1 MKNLYIVN
9 FWLLSICFAT
19 AAYAR
24 PDARQTG
31 ITGKLQDQSGAPVAY
46 ANVAL
51 LRAADASLQ
60 SGAVTNGDGVF
71 SIAAPPEGTYVL
83 RLSAIG
89 FKEQK
94 TAPFTV
100 TGTAFTKDFGAI
112 TMQEEVETLEEV
124 TVQALRPTI
133 TQEADKMVVSIEGT
147 ALAAGSTAFDVL
159 SKSPG
164 VFIDQDG
171 NVQLNGKA
179 GATIMLDG
187 RLTYMSAK
195 DLRTMLEGMSAENI
209 KNIEI
214 ITNPSAKYD
223 AEGSSGI
230 LNINLKKNDQR
241 GMNGSVYGSYTY
253 NNLHSYAGGG
263 NINYKNGPWN
273 MFVNLDVARRA
284 RGRRGTFTR
293 VFNSEQESTYLDQ
306 KARENVFRDVPSV
319 RFGSDYKLND
329 RHSLGFM
336 ANIVAQDATFDFQ
349 TDTYIGP
356 APGQPALYIDANNF
370 TSMRYANYT
379 TNLHYSGTL
388 DTLGTTITA
397 DLDYVK
403 IQDKSKASFDN
414 LYVPMVGEEPAYTDN
429 LISNNPSGYDI
440 YAAKVDF
447 AHPFRSG
454 LKMEA
459 GAKVS
464 RVISDNDLRFYFN
477 NQEVPV
483 EDPARSNHFIYRES
497 IYAAYLNLNKK
508 YSDRFSVQAGLR
520 AEQTIS
526 RGESRT
532 TGQVTEREYLNL
544 FPSLFIQQKVNDN
557 YEVKYNYSRRI
568 QRPDYDQLNPFIF
581 YLDPFT
587 WAQGNPFLRPQYT
600 HAVGVTQTFKQTY
613 NLVLE
618 YQLTKDFIAEVPYQD
633 VETNTTTFNRD
644 NVDDAQNLS
653 ATVIVPVKILKKWD
667 TNNTAVVAYQE
678 YSTSIDGEQVL
689 NDQVFYMLQS
699 NHNLQ
704 LPWGVRME
712 VNAGYQGPVAWGLY
726 RIQKQWWV
734 NLGLKKSLLDDKL
747 DISVNANDL
756 FRGQRVVGGANV
768 SGNVNQFNQYFF
780 NRSISLSLRYRF
792 SKGEQFDAQRRNS
805 NLEELNRAGG
815 N

>member
-1 MKNLYIVN
+1 MKKIYILTLILITVC
-9 FWLLSICFAT
+9 SAT
-19 AAYAR
+19 AAYAKQVALR
-24 PDARQTG
+24 
-31 ITGKLQDQSGAPVAY
+31 GKLQDSAGTPVAY
-46 ANVAL
+46 ANVAVL
-51 LRAADASLQ
+51 SAADAALQ
-60 SGAVTNGDGVF
+60 SGAVTSSDGTF
-71 SIAAPPEGTYVL
+71 TIATPPEGTYVL
-83 RLSAIG
+83 RFSAIG

-100 TGTAFTKDFGAI
+100 TGAAYTKDFGTI
-112 TMQEEVETLEEV
+112 TMAEEVETLEEV
-124 TVQALRPTI
+124 TVKALRPTI
-133 TQEADKMVVSIEGT
+133 TQEADKMVVSVEGT

-187 RLTYMSAK
+187 RLTYLSAK

-253 NNLHSYAGGG
+253 NKLHGYAGGG

-273 MFVNLDVARRA
+273 LFVNLDVAHRTW
-284 RGRRGTFTR
+284 GRRGTFTR
-293 VFNSEQESTYLDQ
+293 VFNGEQESTFLNQ
-306 KARENVFRDVPSV
+306 KAREEVFRDVPSV
-319 RFGSDYKLND
+319 RFGTDYKLND
-329 RHSLGFM
+329 RHSVGFM
-336 ANIVAQDATFDFQ
+336 ANIVQQKATYDFQ
-349 TDTYIGP
+349 TDTHIGP
-356 APGQPALYIDANNF
+356 APEQPSLFIDADNF
-370 TSMRYANYT
+370 TSTRFSNYT
-379 TNLHYSGTL
+379 TNLHYSGKL
-388 DTLGTTITA
+388 DTLGTTLSA

-403 IQDKSKASFDN
+403 IKDKSTASFDN
-414 LYVPMVGEEPAYTDN
+414 RYMELTEGGSAYTDN
-429 LISNNPSGYDI
+429 LISENPSGYDI
-440 YAAKVDF
+440 YSAKVDF

-477 NQEVPV
+477 NEEAPV
-483 EDPARSNHFIYRES
+483 ADPARSNHFIYKES
-497 IYAAYLNLNKK
+497 IYAGYLNLNKK
-508 YSDRFSVQAGLR
+508 FSDRFSVQAGLR
-520 AEQTIS
+520 AEQTNS
-526 RGESRT
+526 KGESKT
-532 TGQVTEREYLNL
+532 TGHITERDYLNL
-544 FPSLFIQQKVNDN
+544 FPSLFIQQKVSDQ

-587 WAQGNPFLRPQYT
+587 WAQGNPYLRPQYT
-600 HAVGVTQTFKQTY
+600 HGIGITQTFKQTY
-613 NLVLE
+613 NLVVE

-633 VETNTTTFNRD
+633 VETSTTIFNRD

-653 ATVIVPVKILKKWD
+653 VTAIAPIKIMKNWD
-667 TNNTAVVAYQE
+667 TNNTLLVAYQE
-678 YSTSIDGEQVL
+678 YSTLIDGEQVL

-699 NHNLQ
+699 NHNIQ
-704 LPWGVRME
+704 LPLGIRME
-712 VNAGYQGPVAWGLY
+712 INAGYQGPVVWGLY
-726 RIQKQWWV
+726 RLEKQWWV
-734 NLGLKKSLLDDKL
+734 NTGLKKSFMQDKL
-747 DISVNANDL
+747 DVSVNANDI

-768 SGNVNQFNQYFF
+768 SGNINQFNQTFF
-780 NRSISLSLRYRF
+780 IRNVNLTLRYRF

>member
-1 MKNLYIVN
+1 MKKLY
-9 FWLLSICFAT
+9 LLGLLLLIIYSTT
-19 AAYAR
+19 AAH
-24 PDARQTG
+24 ARQTG
-31 ITGKLQDQSGAPVAY
+31 ITGKLQDQTGAPVAY
-46 ANVAL
+46 ANVAV
-51 LRAADASLQ
+51 LRADDASLH
-60 SGAVTNGDGVF
+60 SGAVTNSDGTF
-71 SIAAPPEGTYVL
+71 AIATPPAGTYVL

-89 FKEQK
+89 LKEHK
-94 TAPFTV
+94 TASFTV
-100 TGTAFTKDFGAI
+100 TGPAYTKDFGVI
-112 TMQEEVETLEEV
+112 TLQEEVETLEEV
-124 TVQALRPTI
+124 TVKALRPTI
-133 TQEADKMVVSIEGT
+133 TQEADKMVVSVEGT

-164 VFIDQDG
+164 VFIDHDG

-195 DLRTMLEGMSAENI
+195 ELRTMLEGMSAENI

-214 ITNPSAKYD
+214 ITNPSSKYD

-253 NNLHSYAGGG
+253 NKLHSYAGGG

-273 MFVNLDVARRA
+273 LFVNVDVARRA

-293 VFNSEQESTYLDQ
+293 VFNGEQESTYLDQ
-306 KARENVFRDVPSV
+306 KARENVSRDVPSV
-319 RFGSDYKLND
+319 RFGSDYKIND
-329 RHSLGFM
+329 RHSVGFM
-336 ANIVAQDATFDFQ
+336 ANVVTQDATFDFQ
-349 TDTYIGP
+349 TDTYIGS
-356 APGQPALYIDANNF
+356 APGKPALYIDADNF
-370 TSMRYANYT
+370 TSMRYSNYT

-403 IQDKSKASFDN
+403 IQDKSEASFDN
-414 LYVPMVGEEPAYTDN
+414 RYVELNDGGAMYQDN
-429 LISNNPSGYDI
+429 LLSNNPSGYDI

-447 AHPFRSG
+447 THPFRRG
-454 LKMEA
+454 PKMEA

-477 NQEVPV
+477 NQEAPV
-483 EDPARSNHFIYRES
+483 ADPDRTNHFIYKES
-497 IYAAYLNLNKK
+497 IYAAYLNLSRKFN
-508 YSDRFSVQAGLR
+508 DRFSVQAGLR
-520 AEQTIS
+520 AEQTYS
-526 RGESRT
+526 KGESKT
-532 TGQVTEREYLNL
+532 TGQITERNYLNL
-544 FPSLFIQQKVNDN
+544 FPSLFVQQKVSDD

-587 WAQGNPFLRPQYT
+587 WAQGNPYLRPQYT

-618 YQLTKDFIAEVPYQD
+618 YQLTKDFIAEVPSQD
-633 VETNTTTFNRD
+633 VETSTTIFNRD

-653 ATVIVPVKILKKWD
+653 ATAIVPVKILKIWD

-678 YSTSIDGEQVL
+678 FSTHVDGEQVL
-689 NDQVFYMLQS
+689 NNQVFYMLQS

-704 LPWGVRME
+704 LPWEVRME
-712 VNAGYQGPVAWGLY
+712 VNAGYQGPVVWGLY
-726 RIQKQWWV
+726 RLQKQWWV
-734 NLGLKKSLLDDKL
+734 NIGLKKSLLQDKL
-747 DISVNANDL
+747 DVSVNANDI

-792 SKGEQFDAQRRNS
+792 SRGEQFDAQRRNS
-805 NLEELNRAGG
+805 SLEELNRAGG